1 MTSITYLLVLLQLY
15 LQYGKHLE
23 KGTKMSIYV
32 CFKDYIICL
41 HNADKGLSSMYLV
54 LQTTC
59 NLVENWR
66 RYSPIFIEAT
76 FVIPVVT

>member
-15 LQYGKHLE
+15 LQYSKHLE

-41 HNADKGLSSMYLV
+41 HNTNEVLSKLYPTL
-54 LQTTC
+54 
-59 NLVENWR
+59 
-66 RYSPIFIEAT
+66 
-76 FVIPVVT
+76 

>member
-15 LQYGKHLE
+15 LQYSKHLG

-41 HNADKGLSSMYLV
+41 HNTNKVLSKLYPTLYT
-54 LQTTC
+54 LC
-59 NLVENWR
+59 DLVENWW
-66 RYSPIFIEAT
+66 RYSPIFVEAT
-76 FVIPVVT
+76 FVTPVVT